1 MEEGRKGGFGIKD
14 VLIVVPGS
22 KLTVLYSK
30 FEVAIHRPTQ
40 LKLYRPYVTSVI
52 ACQSAHPASQP
63 ASLPAN
69 PLQLARSAYCHQTE
83 RKQWHSA
90 NFSLPA
96 SYNSDLDP
104 RRDPVRSIPALE
116 IFDWW
121 DVQPRCK
128 VECCIGGQAGVVRH

>member
-30 FEVAIHRPTQ
+30 FEVAIHRHAACCSYVN
-40 LKLYRPYVTSVI
+40 LYRLP
-52 ACQSAHPASQP
+52 AHPASQP

-90 NFSLPA
+90 NFSLLA